1 MPAQLKSELQNL
13 VDTLLYDKDQ
23 AKRNEALQTIGTLP
37 DKDKVEKF
45 LLKRFG
51 TAKDRWERTWSISV
65 LAGIGLPDGMKKVL
79 EHTANPPESDPWA
92 RHFALLNAANF
103 ATFPIHE
110 IECATQDSD
119 VLPRATA
126 LRLLLAHGDDQ
137 YAEQLLDMLQDVQVP
152 EGRWAAA
159 RALRNRSD
167 ITMKPLRNYIEA
179 QFIPC
184 LGELASDPNIYLD
197 TRWEAIQA
205 LASFQQRANAAM
217 QLAGLLVEE
226 SDATIR
232 RYYLEALTG
241 LNEPDH
247 SQDALLKSVEDA
259 DAQIRED
266 AAMALRK
273 MIGAEKSVKL
283 LLPVVMGREKNTD
296 MLVDALRHV
305 DADIAAKELR
315 EALGNPDMK
324 VSTRANQLLTML
336 GGQTAAQILTSE
348 RAKALDRYTDI
359 LSDADKDVRDHFKE
373 LMSQAKFSFWL
384 SMTMHTIVFGLGVA
398 VLIASLSLALRGGLT
413 TTSTWIGVG
422 GAGAGVLTILL
433 TSFYRNPLRNVRGSL
448 NSLMQVDVVFLGYIR
463 QVNQIDA
470 TFKHMFLDARD
481 FGTTQMRDTVAQIQ
495 SSVKTI
501 LEEIEKHIQDK

>member
-1 MPAQLKSELQNL
+1 
-13 VDTLLYDKDQ
+13 
-23 AKRNEALQTIGTLP
+23 
-37 DKDKVEKF
+37 
-45 LLKRFG
+45 
-51 TAKDRWERTWSISV
+51 
-65 LAGIGLPDGMKKVL
+65 
-79 EHTANPPESDPWA
+79 
-92 RHFALLNAANF
+92 
-103 ATFPIHE
+103 
-110 IECATQDSD
+110 
-119 VLPRATA
+119 
-126 LRLLLAHGDDQ
+126 
-137 YAEQLLDMLQDVQVP
+137 
-152 EGRWAAA
+152 
-159 RALRNRSD
+159 
-167 ITMKPLRNYIEA
+167 
-179 QFIPC
+179 
-184 LGELASDPNIYLD
+184 LD

-348 RAKALDRYTDI
+348 RAKALDMYTDI

-398 VLIASLSLALRGGLT
+398 VLIASLLLALRDGLT

-481 FGTTQMRDTVAQIQ
+481 FGTTQMRDTVTQIQ
-495 SSVKTI
+495 SSVKSI
-501 LEEIEKHIQDK
+501 LEEIEKHIQNK